1 MHSMTNL
8 FRFIAAR
15 HMRLRPG
22 RTAFAVLGIAC
33 GIALYIAISIIN
45 ESTSGFF
52 RDSMTAVSGK
62 ARLTISAGELGFDE
76 NIGEQVE
83 KIEGITDAVPVLET
97 RSWLLTTNESLM
109 VLGVDLLQEK
119 GVRNYKTEGKQIIG
133 DSLSFIAQPDSLIL
147 TDSFAKSHGFKPG
160 DKLELSTARG
170 RAKFTIRG
178 ILEPTGLATAYGGAL
193 AIMDI
198 DSARVAFGKLNKT
211 DHIDVV
217 TAKGVDVDQT
227 AEKLRALLGTNYIVE
242 RPEMNS
248 QQMEQ
253 MIKSFQFM
261 SQFIS
266 MLALIVGVFLISNS
280 VSMSVAERSKEIGT
294 LRALGTK
301 RISILIL
308 FISEAFAMGTMGAF
322 IGAFLGRGL
331 AGIMVES
338 VTKAMTTTFH
348 QTIEASSL
356 KFTSS
361 TVLSAVAIGAAASII
376 AALLPSIK
384 ATRVQAIDAMKRKN
398 TGEEAVKT
406 GFRRYLG
413 LIGSVLFGG
422 SLLTSYLVK
431 NPDLAWLQVVM
442 QIGAI
447 VGSALIGPALVLGF
461 VRLIRPMVLAS
472 SNLVPRLAVDNILR
486 NPKRT
491 ASNVTSLMVGL
502 ILVVIIASINVSFKG
517 TLLKFFARI
526 MHADLIISSNG
537 KLQSHESQPLGEEL
551 KAKIEANPGVL
562 GAYELR
568 EIKFNYEGQ
577 KILLKH
583 YGEPPK
589 PEFATSVDGEIEQ
602 RYNIFDTADRDVEEA
617 GKELYHSPDPTV
629 MVSENFVTHFNKKTG
644 DSIELTTPNGPK
656 KFRIIGIVAEYASP
670 IGTIV
675 MARSVFGA
683 YFSDHLV
690 SGYAVKLK
698 RGFDPIQVRS
708 ELDRELGKEF
718 KLTIMLNGDI
728 RKQVISTMDSSF
740 AYTRA
745 IEMAALIVALLGLMN
760 TLIITV
766 MERTREIGLSRAVG
780 LTRKHITRMIII
792 EAVSQGGLGALISM
806 GLGTALGMLWVT
818 QNLARSLGW
827 VVHFYV
833 PWAALGTTFALGIVV
848 TLIAAWYPARRAAHI
863 EIVDALDYE

>member
-1 MHSMTNL
+1 MNL
-8 FRFIAAR
+8 FRFIAMR

-170 RAKFTIRG
+170 RATFTIRG

-217 TAKGVDVDQT
+217 TGKGVDVDQT

-261 SQFIS
+261 SQFLS

-301 RISILIL
+301 RISILCL
-308 FISEAFAMGTMGAF
+308 FIAEAFAMGTLGAF

-331 AGIMVES
+331 AGLMVDS
-338 VTKAMTTTFH
+338 VTKAMTTQFT
-348 QTIEASSL
+348 QKIEASAL
-356 KFTSS
+356 KFNSG
-361 TVLSAVAIGAAASII
+361 TVMNAVIIGAVASII
-376 AALLPSIK
+376 AALMPSIK

-398 TGEEAVKT
+398 TGEEAAKS
-406 GFRRYLG
+406 GIRRHLG
-413 LIGSVLFGG
+413 LLGFLLFGG
-422 SLLTSYLVK
+422 SLLTSMFVK
-431 NPDLAWLQVVM
+431 SANLQWLQLVM
-442 QIGAI
+442 QMAAI
-447 VGSALIGPALVLGF
+447 VGSALIGPALVLGV
-461 VRLIRPMVLAS
+461 VRMIRPIVLAG

-502 ILVVIIASINVSFKG
+502 ILVVIIACINVSFKG
-517 TLLKFFARI
+517 TLLKFFGRI
-526 MHADLIISSNG
+526 MHADLIISATG
-537 KLQSHESQPLGEEL
+537 KLQSHETQPLGEEL

-568 EIKFNYEGQ
+568 EIKINYEGQ

-589 PEFATSVDGEIEQ
+589 PEFATTPEGEPEL

-617 GKELYHSPDPTV
+617 GRELYHSAEPTV
-629 MVSENFVTHFNKKTG
+629 MVSENFVVHFHKKTG
-644 DSIELTTPNGPK
+644 DSIELTTPSGPK
-656 KFRIIGIVAEYASP
+656 KFKIIAVVAEYANP
-670 IGTIV
+670 VGTIM
-675 MARSVFGA
+675 MARSVFGSI
-683 YFSDHLV
+683 FSDHLV

-698 RGFDPIQVRS
+698 RGYDPIQVRT
-708 ELDRELGKEF
+708 ELDKALSKEF

-728 RKQVISTMDSSF
+728 RKQVINTLDSSF

-833 PWAALGTTFALGIVV
+833 PWAALGTTFGLGVIV
-848 TLIAAWYPARRAAHI
+848 TLIAAWYPARRAANI